1 MGFSNVESNLLGFPR
16 LSEKSFVLF
25 IRYPPDFVSRLAASK
40 PKKFHP
46 ENKFDPEIHEVDLWQ
61 V

>member
-1 MGFSNVESNLLGFPR
+1 LQVTSLIIFGAKRKRKPFKR
-16 LSEKSFVLF
+16 DKSTS
-25 IRYPPDFVSRLAASK
+25 RDFVSRSAASK

-61 V
+61 VY